1 MAHPKRTRTAIPVF
15 GLSVVLM
22 AGLCPTPALAVSS
35 SEIQQQLDSAQ
46 DKLYSLYS
54 AAEQAGNDYATV
66 SNDLNAT
73 LEQIDQTSAEIEKEE
88 QQLAAFQEEL
98 SGLVTSQYKSGGSA
112 NIVSALLSSGSFTS
126 LISNLHYAD
135 KAAEH
140 KQDVITGARELMA
153 SLEQKRSDLEEQKEK
168 QEKLVGEQ
176 AAKMNA
182 AQAAADEAQAY
193 YDQLSDDL
201 KQAIAAEEEAARKA
215 AEEEAARQQ
224 AQQQSG
230 GSSTGNSD
238 NTGNGGNTGNT
249 GNSGNTGSSGN
260 SGSTGNSG
268 NSGNSGGSNSG
279 NSGSTG
285 GGSTGGNVSSTP
297 TSSANAM
304 VARAQ
309 SVIGSGYSYT
319 GYKWTGSTST
329 SYFTCSG
336 LVDYAL
342 GYGPWSNSPESYL
355 ASVKARGT
363 FTTSV
368 GQLKYGDL
376 VFFSSGGRYCG
387 HVGIYIGGGSMID
400 SIPGAGV
407 GYRTLSYIGGF
418 LGGGS
423 II

>member
-1 MAHPKRTRTAIPVF
+1 MAYPKRTRTAIPVF

-201 KQAIAAEEEAARKA
+201 KEAIAAEEEAARKA

-224 AQQQSG
+224 AQQQQSG
-230 GSSTGNSD
+230 GGSTGNAGNTGSTGNSGSTGNAG
-238 NTGNGGNTGNT
+238 NTGNSGNNSGGGNTGNT
-249 GNSGNTGSSGN
+249 GGGAGGNTG
-260 SGSTGNSG
+260 GS
-268 NSGNSGGSNSG
+268 
-279 NSGSTG
+279 
-285 GGSTGGNVSSTP
+285 STGGNVSNTP

-368 GQLKYGDL
+368 SQLKYGDL

>member
-285 GGSTGGNVSSTP
+285 GGSTGGNVSNTP

-368 GQLKYGDL
+368 SQLKYGDL

>member
-98 SGLVTSQYKSGGSA
+98 FGLVTSQYKSGGSA

-201 KQAIAAEEEAARKA
+201 KEAIVAEEEAARKA

-224 AQQQSG
+224 AQQQQSG
-230 GSSTGNSD
+230 GGSTGNAGNTGSTGNSGSTGNAG
-238 NTGNGGNTGNT
+238 NTGNSGNNSGGGNTGNT
-249 GNSGNTGSSGN
+249 GGSAGGNTG
-260 SGSTGNSG
+260 GS
-268 NSGNSGGSNSG
+268 
-279 NSGSTG
+279 
-285 GGSTGGNVSSTP
+285 STGGNVSNTP

-368 GQLKYGDL
+368 SQLKYGDL

>member
-230 GSSTGNSD
+230 GSSTGNSGS
-238 NTGNGGNTGNT
+238 TGNSDNT

-268 NSGNSGGSNSG
+268 NSGNSGG
-279 NSGSTG
+279 TG
-285 GGSTGGNVSSTP
+285 GGSTGGNVSNTP

-368 GQLKYGDL
+368 SQLKYGDL

>member
-35 SEIQQQLDSAQ
+35 SEIQQQLNSAQ

-230 GSSTGNSD
+230 GSSTGNSGS
-238 NTGNGGNTGNT
+238 TGNSDNT

-285 GGSTGGNVSSTP
+285 GGSTGGNVSNTP

-368 GQLKYGDL
+368 SQLKYGDL

>member
-238 NTGNGGNTGNT
+238 NTGNGDNTGNT

-368 GQLKYGDL
+368 SQLKYGDL

>member
-35 SEIQQQLDSAQ
+35 SEIQQQLNSAQ

-230 GSSTGNSD
+230 GSSTGNSGS
-238 NTGNGGNTGNT
+238 TGNSDNT

-285 GGSTGGNVSSTP
+285 GGSTGGNVSNTP

>member
-35 SEIQQQLDSAQ
+35 SEIQQQLNSAQ

-285 GGSTGGNVSSTP
+285 GGSTGGNVSNTP

-368 GQLKYGDL
+368 SQLKYGDL

>member
-230 GSSTGNSD
+230 GSSTGNSGSTGNSD
-238 NTGNGGNTGNT
+238 NTGNG
-249 GNSGNTGSSGN
+249 GNTGSSGN

-285 GGSTGGNVSSTP
+285 GGSTGGNVSNTP

-368 GQLKYGDL
+368 SQLKYGDL

>member
-201 KQAIAAEEEAARKA
+201 KEAIAAEEEAARKA

-224 AQQQSG
+224 AQQQQSG
-230 GSSTGNSD
+230 GGSTGNAGNTGSTGNSGSTGNAG
-238 NTGNGGNTGNT
+238 NTGNSGNNSGGGNTGNT
-249 GNSGNTGSSGN
+249 GGGAGGNTG
-260 SGSTGNSG
+260 GS
-268 NSGNSGGSNSG
+268 
-279 NSGSTG
+279 
-285 GGSTGGNVSSTP
+285 STGGNVSNTP

-368 GQLKYGDL
+368 SQLKYGDL

>member
-201 KQAIAAEEEAARKA
+201 KEAIVAEEEAARKA

-224 AQQQSG
+224 AQQQQSG
-230 GSSTGNSD
+230 GGSTGNAGNTGSTGNSGSTGNAG
-238 NTGNGGNTGNT
+238 NTGNSGNNSGGGNTGNT
-249 GNSGNTGSSGN
+249 GGSAGGNTG
-260 SGSTGNSG
+260 GS
-268 NSGNSGGSNSG
+268 
-279 NSGSTG
+279 
-285 GGSTGGNVSSTP
+285 STGGNVSNTP

-368 GQLKYGDL
+368 SQLKYGDL

>member
-46 DKLYSLYS
+46 NKLYSLYA

-73 LEQIDQTSAEIEKEE
+73 LEQIDQTSAEIEQEE

-168 QEKLVGEQ
+168 QEKLVSEQ
-176 AAKMNA
+176 ESKMNA
-182 AQAAADEAQAY
+182 AQAAADEAQTY

-230 GSSTGNSD
+230 SGNS
-238 NTGNGGNTGNT
+238 GSTGNT
-249 GNSGNTGSSGN
+249 GNSGNSGNTGNSGN

-268 NSGNSGGSNSG
+268 NTGNTGNSNSG

-285 GGSTGGNVSSTP
+285 GGSTGGNVSNTP
-297 TSSANAM
+297 TSSASAM

-368 GQLKYGDL
+368 SQLKYGDL

>member
-201 KQAIAAEEEAARKA
+201 KEAIVAEEEAARKA

-224 AQQQSG
+224 AQQQQSG
-230 GSSTGNSD
+230 GGSTGNAGNTGSTGNSGSTGNAG
-238 NTGNGGNTGNT
+238 NTGNSGNNSGGGNTGNT
-249 GNSGNTGSSGN
+249 GGSAGGN
-260 SGSTGNSG
+260 
-268 NSGNSGGSNSG
+268 
-279 NSGSTG
+279 TG
-285 GGSTGGNVSSTP
+285 GGSIGGNVSNTP

-368 GQLKYGDL
+368 SQLKYGDL

>member
-230 GSSTGNSD
+230 GSSTGNSGS
-238 NTGNGGNTGNT
+238 TGNSDNT

-285 GGSTGGNVSSTP
+285 GGSTGGNVSNTP

-368 GQLKYGDL
+368 SQLKYGDL

>member
-201 KQAIAAEEEAARKA
+201 KEAIAAEEEAARKA

-224 AQQQSG
+224 AQQQQSG
-230 GSSTGNSD
+230 GGSTGNAGNTGSTGNSGSTGNAG
-238 NTGNGGNTGNT
+238 NTGNSGNNSGGGNTGNT
-249 GNSGNTGSSGN
+249 GGSAGGNTG
-260 SGSTGNSG
+260 GS
-268 NSGNSGGSNSG
+268 
-279 NSGSTG
+279 
-285 GGSTGGNVSSTP
+285 STGGNVSNTP

-368 GQLKYGDL
+368 SQLKYGDL

>member
-54 AAEQAGNDYATV
+54 AAEQAGNFFATV

-201 KQAIAAEEEAARKA
+201 KEAIAAEEEAARKA

-224 AQQQSG
+224 AQQQQSG
-230 GSSTGNSD
+230 GGSTGNAGNTGSTGNSGSTGNAG
-238 NTGNGGNTGNT
+238 NTGNSGNNSGGGNTGNT
-249 GNSGNTGSSGN
+249 GGGAGGNTG
-260 SGSTGNSG
+260 GS
-268 NSGNSGGSNSG
+268 
-279 NSGSTG
+279 
-285 GGSTGGNVSSTP
+285 STGGNVSNTP

-368 GQLKYGDL
+368 SQLKYGDL

>member
-201 KQAIAAEEEAARKA
+201 KEAIVAEEEAARKA

-224 AQQQSG
+224 AQQQQSG
-230 GSSTGNSD
+230 GGSTGNAGNTGSTGNSGSTGNAG
-238 NTGNGGNTGNT
+238 NTGNSGNNSGGGNTGNT
-249 GNSGNTGSSGN
+249 GGGAGGN
-260 SGSTGNSG
+260 
-268 NSGNSGGSNSG
+268 
-279 NSGSTG
+279 TG
-285 GGSTGGNVSSTP
+285 GGSTGGNVSNTP

-368 GQLKYGDL
+368 SQLKYGDL

>member
-1 MAHPKRTRTAIPVF
+1 MAHLKRSRTAIPVF

-46 DKLYSLYS
+46 DRLYSLYS

-73 LEQIDQTSAEIEKEE
+73 LEQIDQTTAEIAAEE
-88 QQLAAFQEEL
+88 EQLAAFQEEL

-140 KQDVITGARELMA
+140 KQDVITGARELKA
-153 SLEQKRSDLEEQKEK
+153 SLEQKRADLEEQKEK

-224 AQQQSG
+224 AQQQPG
-230 GSSTGNSD
+230 GGTG
-238 NTGNGGNTGNT
+238 NTGNTGGGNTGGGNTGSGGNTGGGSTGGGNTGNT
-249 GNSGNTGSSGN
+249 GGGGSS
-260 SGSTGNSG
+260 
-268 NSGNSGGSNSG
+268 SGGG
-279 NSGSTG
+279 NTG
-285 GGSTGGNVSSTP
+285 GGSGGNISNTP
-297 TSSANAM
+297 SGSASAM

-355 ASVKARGT
+355 ASVKRRGT
-363 FTTSV
+363 FTTNVS
-368 GQLKYGDL
+368 QLKYGDL

-418 LGGGS
+418 LGGGA

>member
-201 KQAIAAEEEAARKA
+201 KEAIAAEEEAARKA

-224 AQQQSG
+224 AQQQQSG
-230 GSSTGNSD
+230 GGSTGNAGNTGSTGNSGSTGNAG
-238 NTGNGGNTGNT
+238 NTGNSGNNSGGGNTGNT
-249 GNSGNTGSSGN
+249 G
-260 SGSTGNSG
+260 GSTGG
-268 NSGNSGGSNSG
+268 N
-279 NSGSTG
+279 TG
-285 GGSTGGNVSSTP
+285 GGSTGGNVSNTP

-368 GQLKYGDL
+368 SQLKYGDL

>member
-35 SEIQQQLDSAQ
+35 SEIQRQLDSAQ

-201 KQAIAAEEEAARKA
+201 KEAIA

-224 AQQQSG
+224 AQQQQSG
-230 GSSTGNSD
+230 GGSTGNAG
-238 NTGNGGNTGNT
+238 NTGGTGNSGSTGNAGNT
-249 GNSGNTGSSGN
+249 GNSGNTGG
-260 SGSTGNSG
+260 GSTGNT
-268 NSGNSGGSNSG
+268 GGSTGG
-279 NSGSTG
+279 NTG
-285 GGSTGGNVSSTP
+285 GGSTGGNISSSP

-319 GYKWTGSTST
+319 GYKWTGSTAT

-368 GQLKYGDL
+368 SQLKYGDL

>member
-201 KQAIAAEEEAARKA
+201 KEAIVAEEEAARKA

-224 AQQQSG
+224 AQQQQSG
-230 GSSTGNSD
+230 GGSTGNAGNTGSTGNSGSTGNAG
-238 NTGNGGNTGNT
+238 NTGNSGNNSGGGNTGNT
-249 GNSGNTGSSGN
+249 GGSAGGN
-260 SGSTGNSG
+260 
-268 NSGNSGGSNSG
+268 
-279 NSGSTG
+279 TG
-285 GGSTGGNVSSTP
+285 GGSTGGNVSNTP

-368 GQLKYGDL
+368 SQLKYGDL

>member
-230 GSSTGNSD
+230 GSSTGNSGS
-238 NTGNGGNTGNT
+238 TGNSDNT

-279 NSGSTG
+279 NSGSAG
-285 GGSTGGNVSSTP
+285 GGSTGGNVSNTP

>member
-46 DKLYSLYS
+46 DKLYSLYA

-230 GSSTGNSD
+230 GSSTGNSGS
-238 NTGNGGNTGNT
+238 TGNSDNT

-279 NSGSTG
+279 NSGSAG
-285 GGSTGGNVSSTP
+285 GGSTGGNVSNTP